1 MKLIRSFA
9 AIGLFLALSTVLHA
23 QTSTSGAISGV
34 ISDQSGAVVPGA
46 TVVLTNLATG
56 SVQKAK
62 SGNNGSYRFDLLQPG
77 GYDIVVNQPGF
88 QKLDSKLHVDASQVV
103 GADLKLTIGS
113 DTQTIEVQG
122 VAALINSENGNVANT
137 VSQAEVAE
145 VPNSGNNLL
154 FETKITPGFNNGG
167 SAFGVVGST
176 QYQIDGENF
185 NDPYNNANNSGA
197 SNLTLGLDDIEEA
210 TITGN
215 GYSGQFGGLVG
226 ATVSFL
232 SKQGGNRVHGNL
244 NYFWTGRAL
253 VANTFSHKEFATT
266 NGITPR
272 SFENANEWAGIISG
286 PVTIPHLFSG
296 KDKLFFLADA
306 EGLRAILPS
315 APGTVLLPSANLQN
329 YITNTALPNDGLAL
343 SIPFYQKAFGI
354 YNTAIAG
361 HNAAG
366 NFGNPA
372 VSNQAANSGT
382 YSSPIAFTN
391 AQQTGC
397 PTTYNYLTMTDLK
410 GLGFTI
416 TNGPVVTNPK
426 TGALV
431 QTYNA
436 SGPNG
441 ACAVNYSSN
450 AVTVANEALEIFRV
464 DYNISTRDKFFL
476 RYEHDDG
483 FQPTGTDP
491 INAGFNTVSIQP
503 QHDGQFNETH
513 TFGAKAT
520 NNFILGGL
528 WYGAIF
534 GPANLSANL
543 ALFPASFGVGDGSL
557 TTINSGI
564 GSFPTGRNITTVQVQ
579 DDFAISEGAHTLK
592 IGAKAYYIKE
602 NDNYFN
608 AGIVPTISAAT
619 LGAYINGGTDPNNAS
634 VGFSSFTQ
642 TFPLKTKHPV
652 GLDQW
657 ATYLEDDWK
666 VNRSFSLTPALRV
679 EHQGNIKCLDNC
691 LTEVPNFLADVSGG
705 AANGGNLLNTPY
717 NQVYSFNQRSVL
729 PGLQVIEWEPRLGFA
744 YNPPI
749 MHESM
754 VIRGGY
760 GIFYDGLAASVLESI
775 AKNPPQKDSF
785 TVPGDNVSPN
795 QTSNLWTDTAAYN
808 TAYLNG
814 VTNGGTYATIKASVP
829 TAAQANF
836 TPPTLYAAQPNFKM
850 YNVQKWNLEIQKQF
864 GKRMVASINYLGNH
878 GTHKVNTNAGLN
890 AYAAGTTGVGGLP
903 VGTAGTATVGAST
916 VKGLTGLNYA
926 PLDPRF
932 GLVYYFYSGGS
943 NNYNGVITTVKYNL
957 GAGSIISAGYTY
969 GKLMDN
975 GAGSF
980 GAGTGTTDIGAPPD
994 PYHVNAFYG
1003 PAATDIRHN
1012 FVLDYVYKL
1021 PFGQGR
1027 QFLGNVNNFV
1037 DDLIGGWEVSGAAYA
1052 YSGAPFTVI
1061 DTASTNNIAKYG
1073 TGAYGASLLAVYQG
1087 GGEKTCGY
1095 ALQQCLVGPSVA
1107 TASNPSQF
1115 ASATSV
1121 GNPGYR
1127 NAFRGPAYASTD
1139 FAIAKS
1145 IPLHWEGGRF
1155 EASAQ
1160 AFNVLNH
1167 LNFSKPTGSL
1177 SSSTFGKVT
1186 GVVNPSGIF
1195 SGVGGDDSPRIVQLK
1210 AKVTF

>member
-9 AIGLFLALSTVLHA
+9 AIGLFLALSTLLYA
-23 QTSTSGAISGV
+23 QTSTTGAINGV
-34 ISDQSGAVVPGA
+34 IADQSGAVVPGA

-77 GYDIVVNQPGF
+77 GYDIAVDQPGF
-88 QKLDSKLHVDASQVV
+88 QKLTSKLHVDASQVV

-113 DTQTIEVQG
+113 DTQTVEVQG

-253 VANTFSHKEFATT
+253 VANTFSHKENSNVLITNAT
-266 NGITPR
+266 GQLVPEGPTPR

-306 EGLRAILPS
+306 EGLRAILPA
-315 APGTVLLPSANLQN
+315 APGPVYLPSPNLQN
-329 YITNTALPNDGLAL
+329 YIVNTALPNDGLAL
-343 SIPFYQKAFGI
+343 SIPFYQKAFGL
-354 YNTAIAG
+354 YNAAIAG
-361 HNAAG
+361 HNAA
-366 NFGNPA
+366 NNLGNP
-372 VSNQAANSGT
+372 
-382 YSSPIAFTN
+382 N
-391 AQQTGC
+391 ATPTATFPNAKATGC
-397 PTTYNYLTMTDLK
+397 PTQAGYLSTKDLI
-410 GLGFTI
+410 GLGFTN
-416 TNGPVVTNPK
+416 TAPVGAAPVWQGP
-426 TGALV
+426 A
-431 QTYNA
+431 
-436 SGPNG
+436 G
-441 ACAVNYSSN
+441 ACTVNYSSN
-450 AVTVANEALEIFRV
+450 AITVANEALEIFRV
-464 DYNISTRDKFFL
+464 DYNISSRDKFFL

-557 TTINSGI
+557 TTINAGI

-619 LGAYINGGTDPNNAS
+619 LGAYINGGTDSANS
-634 VGFSSFTQ
+634 TVGFSSFTQ
-642 TFPLKTKHPV
+642 TFPLKTEHPV

-657 ATYLEDDWK
+657 ATYIEDDWK
-666 VNRSFSLTPALRV
+666 ATRNFSLTPALRV

-691 LTEVPNFLADVSGG
+691 LTEVPNFLADVGNGTNG
-705 AANGGNLLNTPY
+705 ANLINVPY
-717 NQVYSFNQRSVL
+717 NQTYQFNQRSVL

-795 QTSNLWTDTAAYN
+795 QTTNLWTDTAAYN
-808 TAYLNG
+808 TAYFNG

-829 TAAQANF
+829 TAAQPNF

-850 YNVQKWNLEIQKQF
+850 YNVQKWNLEVQKQF

-890 AYAAGTTGVGGLP
+890 AFSYPGQLGAAGPAAGVGGLP
-903 VGTAGTATVGAST
+903 VGTHVGTAAAPITTLGT
-916 VKGLTGLNYA
+916 QTTTGYA

-980 GAGTGTTDIGAPPD
+980 GAGTGATDIGAPPD
-994 PYHVNAFYG
+994 PYHVNEFYG

-1027 QFLGNVNNFV
+1027 QFLNHVNDFV
-1037 DDLIGGWEVSGAAYA
+1037 DDIIGGWEVSGAAYA
-1052 YSGAPFTVI
+1052 YSGAPFTAV
-1061 DTASTNNIAKYG
+1061 DTKNTNLTNTYK
-1073 TGAYGASLLAVYQG
+1073 TGAYGASLLAIYQG
-1087 GGEKTCGY
+1087 GGESTCGY
-1095 ALQQCLVGPSVA
+1095 ALEQCLYGPASA
-1107 TASNPSQF
+1107 TTAHPNQF
-1115 ASATSV
+1115 ASATTV
-1121 GNPGYR
+1121 GFPGYR

-1177 SSSTFGKVT
+1177 SSGTFGQVT

-1210 AKVTF
+1210 AKLTF

>member
-1 MKLIRSFA
+1 MKALRTVIA
-9 AIGLFLALSTVLHA
+9 LLLTVGLSAFVSA
-23 QTSTSGAISGV
+23 QTSTTGAINGV
-34 ISDQSGAVVPGA
+34 IADQSGAVIPGA
-46 TVVLTNLATG
+46 SVTLTSMATG
-56 SVQKAK
+56 SIQKAK
-62 SGNNGSYRFDLLQPG
+62 SSNSGSYRFDLLEPG
-77 GYDIVVNQPGF
+77 DYEIAVEHPGF
-88 QKLDSKLHVDASQVV
+88 QKLDSKLRVDASQVV

-113 DTQTIEVQG
+113 DSQTIEVQG
-122 VAALINSENGNVANT
+122 VAALISSENGNVANT

-167 SAFGVVGST
+167 SAFGVVGNT
-176 QYQIDGENF
+176 MYQIDGENF

-232 SKQGGNRVHGNL
+232 SKQGSNRIHGNL
-244 NYFWTGRAL
+244 TYFWTGRAL

-266 NGITPR
+266 QGIVPR

-286 PVTIPHLFSG
+286 PITIPHLFNG

-354 YNTAIAG
+354 YNTAITAHG
-361 HNAAG
+361 AAG
-366 NFGNPA
+366 NLGNPA
-372 VSNQAANSGT
+372 AVNTTTFPNA
-382 YSSPIAFTN
+382 IA
-391 AQQTGC
+391 TGC
-397 PTTYNYLTMTDLK
+397 PTQSGYLSPKDLI
-410 GLGFTI
+410 GLGFTNSGTTAAPI
-416 TNGPVVTNPK
+416 WTGP
-426 TGALV
+426 A
-431 QTYNA
+431 
-436 SGPNG
+436 G
-441 ACAVNYSSN
+441 ACSVNYSSN

-464 DYNISTRDKFFL
+464 DYNVSAKDKFFI

-491 INAGFNTVSIQP
+491 INPVFNTVSIQP

-513 TFGAKAT
+513 TFGSKAT
-520 NNFILGGL
+520 NNLILGGL

-534 GPANLSANL
+534 GPANLATNL
-543 ALFPASFGVGDGSL
+543 AAFPASFGVGDGTL

-564 GSFPTGRNITTVQVQ
+564 GSFPTGRNITTVQLQ

-608 AGIVPTISAAT
+608 AGIVPTISSAT
-619 LGAYINGGTDPNNAS
+619 LGAYINGGTDPNNAGT
-634 VGFSSFTQ
+634 GFSSFTQ
-642 TFPLKTKHPV
+642 TFPLKTEHPV

-657 ATYLEDDWK
+657 AVYLEDDWK
-666 VNRSFSLTPALRV
+666 ATRNFSITPALRV

-691 LTEVPNFLADVSGG
+691 LTEVPNFLADVGNGTNG
-705 AANGGNLLNTPY
+705 ANLLSQPY
-717 NQVYSFNQRSVL
+717 NQVYNFNQREVL
-729 PGLQVIEWEPRLGFA
+729 PGLQSIEWEPRLGFA

-754 VIRGGY
+754 VVRGGY

-785 TVPGDNVSPN
+785 TVPGDNVSPA

-814 VTNGGTYATIKASVP
+814 VTTGGTFASIKASAPASV
-829 TAAQANF
+829 QANF

-850 YNVQKWNLEIQKQF
+850 YNVQKWNLEVQKQI
-864 GKRMVASINYLGNH
+864 GQRMVVSINYLGNH

-890 AYAAGTTGVGGLP
+890 AFSYPNQLGTTGPTAGVGGLLPGTHVGTAAMPVTP
-903 VGTAGTATVGAST
+903 VGTQTT
-916 VKGLTGLNYA
+916 TGYA

-943 NNYNGVITTVKYNL
+943 NNYNGVISTVKYKL
-957 GAGSIISAGYTY
+957 GAGSVISAGYTY
-969 GKLMDN
+969 GKLLDN

-1012 FVLDYVYKL
+1012 FVVDYVYRL
-1021 PFGQGR
+1021 PFGHNGM
-1027 QFLGNVNNFV
+1027 FLTRVNPVVNDIV
-1037 DDLIGGWEVSGAAYA
+1037 SGWEVSGAAYL
-1052 YSGAPFTVI
+1052 YSGLPFTAV
-1061 DTASTNNIAKYG
+1061 DTKTTSTINTYK
-1073 TGAYGASLLAVYQG
+1073 TGAYGASLLAGYKG
-1087 GGEKTCGY
+1087 GGEGICGY
-1095 ALQQCLVGPSVA
+1095 ALQQCL
-1107 TASNPSQF
+1107 TTSQF
-1115 ASATSV
+1115 ATPATSV
-1121 GNPGYR
+1121 AYPGYR

-1145 IPLHWEGGRF
+1145 VPLHWEGGRF

-1177 SSSTFGKVT
+1177 SSTSFGKVT
-1186 GVVNPSGIF
+1186 SVVNPSGIF
-1195 SGVGGDDSPRIVQLK
+1195 SGVGGDDSPRILQLK
-1210 AKVTF
+1210 AKVVF